1 MATTDDKLN
10 ITIRLADVK
19 PLSLSIDRDEEPRYR
34 EAEKLVNTLW
44 NKWMLRFR
52 NTSSSEEVMARVA
65 FQFARLY
72 AQVYRENMA
81 TSEYLADFE
90 KKLDDIVI
98 KILLLTP
105 RAEATGSLQAS
116 GAGHVPG
123 G

>member
-10 ITIRLADVK
+10 LTIRLADVK

-98 KILLLTP
+98 KI
-105 RAEATGSLQAS
+105 
-116 GAGHVPG
+116 
-123 G
+123 

>member
-1 MATTDDKLN
+1 MPATDKKQN
-10 ITIRLADVK
+10 INIRIADVK
-19 PLSLSIDRDEEPRYR
+19 PFALSIPADDEALYR
-34 EAEKLVNTLW
+34 ESEKLVNTLW

-98 KILLLTP
+98 KI
-105 RAEATGSLQAS
+105 
-116 GAGHVPG
+116 
-123 G
+123 

>member
-1 MATTDDKLN
+1 MAKTDDKLN

-19 PLSLSIDRDEEPRYR
+19 PLSLSIDRNDEPRYR

-72 AQVYRENMA
+72 AQVYRENIA
-81 TSEYLADFE
+81 TGEYLADFE
-90 KKLDDIVI
+90 KKLDDIVV
-98 KILLLTP
+98 KI
-105 RAEATGSLQAS
+105 
-116 GAGHVPG
+116 
-123 G
+123 